1 MDPNTNPN
9 TAATWQLFTMI
20 AVAAAVFGV
29 TIGLATAKPPP
40 KLPAC
45 NADAGRRIVQTGY
58 AAENDDLEV
67 FGLHSIREVSSIANG
82 TELRHCTAI
91 AITNQ
96 GERTLRFVVGWTD
109 RAEQVAF
116 WGRPADQ
123 NAR

>member
-45 NADAGRRIVQTGY
+45 NADEGRRIVQTGF
-58 AAENDDLEV
+58 AAENDDLAV
-67 FGLHSIREVSSIANG
+67 FGLYSVQETSSIANG
-82 TELRHCTAI
+82 TELRRCTAI
-91 AITNQ
+91 AVTDR
-96 GERTLRFVVGWTD
+96 GERTLHFVVGWID
-109 RAEQVAF
+109 RADKIAF
-116 WGRPADQ
+116 WGRSSEQDE
-123 NAR
+123 R